1 MKKATAKVESKSI
14 SVLRNL
20 IDEMDTVTHS
30 FEEGNTNISWDG
42 EIKLYKNSNIDD
54 KCNLSSILKVQIKG
68 RTRKIPKGNN
78 INFLISKDDLENYLL
93 VNGTLYF
100 VIIFNKNN
108 DFKIYYIDL
117 LPYNLRELLKETPNK
132 DNKIKVKLKY
142 IQNDPLPF
150 EKMLR
155 NFAINMEHQKKISDK
170 VFQKKN
176 MMISINNKK
185 SKLEFYDWKHKDY
198 SITSLLGEEKYLYEL
213 DENDNIINIEL
224 ATLNMIK
231 EPFNIEI
238 KDKLGN
244 LFFKKID
251 CIYTKDSTV
260 INIGKSFK
268 IYQYEKNFKI
278 KIKGTLNERI
288 NSLRFLIQVIKFKGF
303 YINNEWI
310 KLNGTIS
317 SFDSFN
323 SQLALYNKI
332 LNFINN
338 HNINKD
344 INLDDWDYKDINNFI
359 VWIKAIDENIPIK
372 IKNFTSSVIGSIKIH
387 DICFS
392 IFAEYKDDG
401 SIKVNSIWNSNTN
414 NKYLFI
420 MSNTENTE
428 KFETTNIFDFLNKD
442 TYLSDDINFSEMK
455 KYYNENELQQ
465 DEEYVINMQAL
476 EAILAYDENKNKN
489 LLDYANFLLDKII
502 NKKNMNEVA
511 IINKYQIKKRLKKL
525 TFDDKYK
532 LMKILEK
539 KNNELFYNISI
550 NLLLDKKDEAKK
562 QFEKLTELEKK
573 EYLKY
578 PISIFFN

>member
-238 KDKLGN
+238 KDKLRN

>member
-1 MKKATAKVESKSI
+1 
-14 SVLRNL
+14 
-20 IDEMDTVTHS
+20 MDTVTHS

-502 NKKNMNEVA
+502 NKK
-511 IINKYQIKKRLKKL
+511 I
-525 TFDDKYK
+525 
-532 LMKILEK
+532 
-539 KNNELFYNISI
+539 
-550 NLLLDKKDEAKK
+550 
-562 QFEKLTELEKK
+562 
-573 EYLKY
+573 
-578 PISIFFN
+578 

>member
-54 KCNLSSILKVQIKG
+54 KCNLSSILKDQIKG

>member
-1 MKKATAKVESKSI
+1 
-14 SVLRNL
+14 
-20 IDEMDTVTHS
+20 
-30 FEEGNTNISWDG
+30 
-42 EIKLYKNSNIDD
+42 
-54 KCNLSSILKVQIKG
+54 
-68 RTRKIPKGNN
+68 
-78 INFLISKDDLENYLL
+78 
-93 VNGTLYF
+93 
-100 VIIFNKNN
+100 
-108 DFKIYYIDL
+108 
-117 LPYNLRELLKETPNK
+117 
-132 DNKIKVKLKY
+132 
-142 IQNDPLPF
+142 
-150 EKMLR
+150 
-155 NFAINMEHQKKISDK
+155 
-170 VFQKKN
+170 

-465 DEEYVINMQAL
+465 DEEYIINMQAL

>member
-176 MMISINNKK
+176 IMISINNKK

>member
-1 MKKATAKVESKSI
+1 
-14 SVLRNL
+14 
-20 IDEMDTVTHS
+20 MDTVTHS

-170 VFQKKN
+170 IFQKKN

>member
-303 YINNEWI
+303 YINNELI

>member
-185 SKLEFYDWKHKDY
+185 SKLEFYDCKHKDY

>member
-1 MKKATAKVESKSI
+1 
-14 SVLRNL
+14 
-20 IDEMDTVTHS
+20 
-30 FEEGNTNISWDG
+30 
-42 EIKLYKNSNIDD
+42 
-54 KCNLSSILKVQIKG
+54 
-68 RTRKIPKGNN
+68 
-78 INFLISKDDLENYLL
+78 
-93 VNGTLYF
+93 
-100 VIIFNKNN
+100 
-108 DFKIYYIDL
+108 
-117 LPYNLRELLKETPNK
+117 
-132 DNKIKVKLKY
+132 
-142 IQNDPLPF
+142 
-150 EKMLR
+150 
-155 NFAINMEHQKKISDK
+155 
-170 VFQKKN
+170 
-176 MMISINNKK
+176 
-185 SKLEFYDWKHKDY
+185 
-198 SITSLLGEEKYLYEL
+198 
-213 DENDNIINIEL
+213 
-224 ATLNMIK
+224 MIK